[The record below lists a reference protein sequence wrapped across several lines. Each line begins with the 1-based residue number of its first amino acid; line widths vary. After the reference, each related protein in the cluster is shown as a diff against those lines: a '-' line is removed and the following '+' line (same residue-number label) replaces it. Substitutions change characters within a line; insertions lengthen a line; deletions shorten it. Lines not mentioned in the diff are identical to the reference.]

1 MHSPVLR
8 LSLPN
13 VSLFG
18 VAIRFIPM
26 LCIGLVLVATG
37 CGAHASQAILGTW
50 EVSGREQTIEFHQD
64 GTMIVTDITDNTNQ
78 VYTGTYIFAD
88 STHINI
94 EITQEVFGL
103 AEIYAEVDI
112 RGNQMILSGH
122 FSPSSQMPTVLI
134 LQKR

>member
-1 MHSPVLR
+1 
-8 LSLPN
+8 
-13 VSLFG
+13 
-18 VAIRFIPM
+18 M

-94 EITQEVFGL
+94 EITPEVFGL